1 MYFSHFR
8 IPDSFKDIWTRT
20 KKLQWKLKNYRVIF
34 VEYEKMPIGRYI
46 MSRSVEKG
54 IFVHLSVSDT
64 LFHLLHINI
73 SGMK

>member
-1 MYFSHFR
+1 MS
-8 IPDSFKDIWTRT
+8 
-20 KKLQWKLKNYRVIF
+20 NYENLMINYGRENFQVIF
-34 VEYEKMPIGRYI
+34 VEYEKMPIGRFN

>member
-1 MYFSHFR
+1 ME
-8 IPDSFKDIWTRT
+8 I
-20 KKLQWKLKNYRVIF
+20 NYGRENFRVIF
-34 VEYEKMPIGRYI
+34 VEYEKMPIGRFI

-54 IFVHLSVSDT
+54 IFVRLSVSDT